1 MNKKV
6 FGRKLS
12 RSRPAREALFA
23 SLAKALIL
31 NGKIVTTRAKAKAV
45 VSFVEKITTLAK
57 KGGVTARRRVFGM
70 LDNSRKET
78 DILFSNVVKALIN
91 KNSGFTRL
99 VSLPRRH
106 GDNAQIVRLEWTEKV
121 EYIDNTK
128 KVEAKKEKKV
138 VKKVEKKEVKKKEG
152 K

>member
-1 MNKKV
+1 
-6 FGRKLS
+6 
-12 RSRPAREALFA
+12 
-23 SLAKALIL
+23 
-31 NGKIVTTRAKAKAV
+31 
-45 VSFVEKITTLAK
+45 VEKITTLAK